1 MTPLATLHHFVHPR
15 WFEELGG
22 FLNPASVALFAN
34 WTRLAL
40 DLFGSKVR
48 LWASVNEPN
57 VTSFCGQVVG
67 VFPPG
72 RFFGLKR
79 CGQHLL
85 NTLRAHAACHEV
97 AQRHP
102 VRRLAGV
109 PPLRVGIVIS
119 HGRFETVHGGRGL
132 RHLLARHAAAN
143 MTRMWGNRE
152 IREYLATGRFR
163 WRPIAGVP
171 FLGRFDALDPKPGCD
186 FIGVNYYSIFTI
198 GDKIGQGTQPGE
210 TVTDMGYGLRPEGV
224 VEAARFWSA
233 VPARRRPGSA
243 RPSGSTASSDGSSDG
258 APLLSHPIQSD
269 AEVDP
274 VEGALEVIPFIF
286 TESGVADKGDAVRTE
301 MIQTHLPEVR
311 RAVEDVGARGYLYWS
326 LVDNFEWAFGYRMK
340 FGIYAWSPEGDQRRQ
355 MRPSGRLLADWFGK
369 LRESRVGVPK

>member
-22 FLNPASVALFAN
+22 FLNPASVPLFAA

-48 LWASVNEPN
+48 LWASINEPN

-79 CGQHLL
+79 CGKWLL
-85 NTLRAHAACHEV
+85 NMLRAHAACYEA

-102 VRRLAGV
+102 VFHLAGA

-119 HGRFETVHGGRGL
+119 HGRFETIHGGRGI

-143 MTRMWGNRE
+143 MTRMWANDE

-163 WRPIAGVP
+163 WRPIVGLP
-171 FLGRFDALDPKPGCD
+171 FLGRFEALDPKPGCD
-186 FIGVNYYSIFTI
+186 FVGVNYYSIFTI
-198 GDKIGQGTQPGE
+198 GDKIGQSTQPGE

-224 VEAARFWSA
+224 VESARFWSA
-233 VPARRRPGSA
+233 IPKRRSGPRRPSSA
-243 RPSGSTASSDGSSDG
+243 AASDASSDATS
-258 APLLSHPIQSD
+258 LLSHPIGAGAGTED
-269 AEVDP
+269 AEA
-274 VEGALEVIPFIF
+274 ALDAIPFIF
-286 TESGVADKGDAVRTE
+286 TESGVADKGDAVRAE
-301 MIQTHLPEVR
+301 MIRTHLPEVR
-311 RAVEDVGARGYLYWS
+311 RAVEEVGARGYLYWS
-326 LVDNFEWAFGYRMK
+326 LVDNFEWAFGYNMK
-340 FGIYAWSPEGDQRRQ
+340 FGIYAWSPDGCQQRQ
-355 MRPSGRLLADWFGK
+355 LRPSGMLLKEWFAK
-369 LRESRVGVPK
+369 LQESRVATPK